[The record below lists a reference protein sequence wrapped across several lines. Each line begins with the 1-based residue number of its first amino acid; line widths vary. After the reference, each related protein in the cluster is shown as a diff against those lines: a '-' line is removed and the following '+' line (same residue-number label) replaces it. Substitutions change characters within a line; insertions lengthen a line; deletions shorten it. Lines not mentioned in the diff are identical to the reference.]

1 MLSLNRPSRRP
12 GARAV
17 PAPFDALVL
26 ALVTALVAALLA
38 LAPSITPRADAMA
51 YKDWGRVTAP
61 DQPLLTGCH
70 KYVYRYRI
78 HPPSEDW
85 LLEIFLMSP
94 DGQPLRHEIFDGAFD
109 ANRERNKWTI
119 CKASTTYGRHKLRA
133 KITWTEDD
141 IDMTSHVGWLRP
153 RYFRLYRP

>member
-1 MLSLNRPSRRP
+1 MQSPIRPISP
-12 GARAV
+12 VRAV
-17 PAPFDALVL
+17 PTAIDWLVVALAAV
-26 ALVTALVAALLA
+26 LVAALLA
-38 LAPSITPRADAMA
+38 LVPSVSPRAEAVA
-51 YKDWGRVTAP
+51 YKPWGRVTAP

-70 KYVYRYRI
+70 RYVYRYRI

-85 LLEIFLMSP
+85 LLEIFLVSP
-94 DGQPLRHEIFDGAFD
+94 TGQPLAHEVYDGAFD
-109 ANRERNKWTI
+109 PNRARRKWTL

-141 IDMTSHVGWLRP
+141 VDLTSHVGWLRP